1 MSTPASYAT
10 SYKSL
15 IKSARLQLRAARG
28 TGATYMTDA
37 FWTDEELF
45 EIAKRGTTDLWAAY
59 IDLHQEHFLSINET
73 DVSLPSGSTQ
83 LSGVPIDTFRV
94 YLIEPLDPTTTQCVF
109 IPRPYNHPDFIAARA
124 WGAQTLVSPIT
135 SLRIYYCMS
144 GAGTPNST
152 PVVLTAP
159 KLASGVTVRFSY
171 VPILSIHA
179 YSLETSRNPIPGES
193 DLALIAWICAYMRTK
208 ERDDRSPDPAWL
220 TVYATEKQSLLTRST
235 PRQEQ
240 DVEVVDSVFGDYC

>member
-1 MSTPASYAT
+1 MSTPQSFAT
-10 SYKSL
+10 SYVSL
-15 IKSARLQLRAARG
+15 IKSARKQIAAARG
-28 TGATYMTDA
+28 SGSSYTPDP
-37 FWTDEELF
+37 FWDDEELF

-73 DVSLPSGSTQ
+73 DVSLASGDTQ

-109 IPRPYNHPDFIAARA
+109 LPRPYNHPDFIAARA

-135 SLRIYYCMS
+135 SLRIYYCMT

-152 PVVLTAP
+152 PVILTAP
-159 KLASGVTVRFSY
+159 PLAAAVCVRFAY
-171 VPILSIHA
+171 VPTLSIHN
-179 YSLETSRNPIPGES
+179 YKLETARNPIPGES

-220 TVYATEKQSLLTRST
+220 QVYATEKQSLLARST

-240 DVEVVDSVFGDYC
+240 DVEVVDSVFGEYC